1 MSNADVASR
10 EQTRR
15 WAPRWPRLKKQEEI
29 LMSKQKANQAQ
40 AGPTGTVGLDELN
53 HALAKGWTVKH
64 VSPLGGAATGTQAE
78 AALCVGA
85 LVILQLNDRMEMD
98 LPLVEEEELLDD
110 LLEGDGAN
118 ADVDPAT

>member
-1 MSNADVASR
+1 
-10 EQTRR
+10 
-15 WAPRWPRLKKQEEI
+15 
-29 LMSKQKANQAQ
+29 MSKQKAHLVL
-40 AGPTGTVGLDELN
+40 AGTTGAVGLDELN

-98 LPLVEEEELLDD
+98 LPVVEEEELLDD

-118 ADVDPAT
+118 GDVDPAM